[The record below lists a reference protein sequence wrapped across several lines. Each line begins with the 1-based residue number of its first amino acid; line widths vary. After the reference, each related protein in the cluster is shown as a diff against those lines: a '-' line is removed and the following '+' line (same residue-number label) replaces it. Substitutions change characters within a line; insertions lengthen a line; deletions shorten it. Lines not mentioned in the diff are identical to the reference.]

1 MRINVSCACLVAD
14 EWLEPTCNDGCRT
27 CWRRQKTRRTSAM
40 AHRQAV
46 ATEVQ
51 TDRVFHNQFISSM
64 HGPILAI
71 RGLLLELARVQV
83 CQTMHLKSREQLL
96 FVVPY
101 LGILNFPR
109 ILPLLSD
116 CSLASSTGSF
126 TLEPCGPL
134 LAEKRGPNTLYTN
147 FIVTMS
153 RV

>member
-1 MRINVSCACLVAD
+1 MMAVELAGEGRRHGERRL
-14 EWLEPTCNDGCRT
+14 WPTD
-27 CWRRQKTRRTSAM
+27 RQSPQKSK
-40 AHRQAV
+40 
-46 ATEVQ
+46 

-71 RGLLLELARVQV
+71 RGLLLELARVEV
-83 CQTMHLKSREQLL
+83 CQTMHLKSREQLP

-126 TLEPCGPL
+126 ILEPCGPL